1 MKRLHNGEVV
11 RLSNGST
18 LSFVKEGHTED
29 KMERDQAIRR
39 YDQLSNDDKL
49 KLAKIQAMMDRER
62 SLRED
67 DLNED
72 RRRVVDY
79 DNRDDRTTE
88 LFLDN
93 GDSVEV
99 DVIEL
104 YDNLKE
110 NNPEDLD
117 EIAFGAAGTDKRT
130 GQVVGEIIELI
141 RSTGVDV
148 YEVMEELGQEFG
160 LF

>member
-1 MKRLHNGEVV
+1 MDNFDAHKWFKKQYLAEDKSDNDKVVAKGEGIEITQDQMKRLHNGEVV

-29 KMERDQAIRR
+29 KTEKDQFIRR
-39 YDQLSNDDKL
+39 YDQLSDDDKL

-67 DLNED
+67 
-72 RRRVVDY
+72 
-79 DNRDDRTTE
+79 
-88 LFLDN
+88 
-93 GDSVEV
+93 
-99 DVIEL
+99 
-104 YDNLKE
+104 
-110 NNPEDLD
+110 DLD

-141 RSTGVDV
+141 RSTGVDA

-160 LF
+160 VAFEFGRD